1 MNVEQYKSLMEKAKS
16 DPKFFHALVFSPEK
30 VLDELQ
36 QLDRRARGKIVGAE
50 IEEIVAKII
59 GVGYCGNTC
68 SSSCDNT
75 CGGSCGYTTNI
86 VDKVS
91 IQRQSAFFSRVK
103 GALEG
108 CGNTCSS
115 SCDNTC
121 GQSCG
126 YTTNLT
132 SIERLDPAQMASG
145 LASAGRF
152 GGGGTLEGCGNTC
165 SSSCDNTCGQ
175 SCGYTTNRSLERF
188 GSEGIR

>member
-1 MNVEQYKSLMEKAKS
+1 MNVEHYKSLMEKAKS
-16 DPKFFHALVFSPEK
+16 DPGFFHALVFTPEK

-36 QLDRRARGKIVGAE
+36 QLDRRTKGRIVGAE
-50 IEEIVAKII
+50 IEEILARVV

-86 VDKVS
+86 VDKVA
-91 IQRQSAFFSRVK
+91 IERQGAYFSRLK

-126 YTTNLT
+126 YTTNRSFT
-132 SIERLDPAQMASG
+132 ERFNPAEMVGG
-145 LASAGRF
+145 LAAAGRF
-152 GGGGTLEGCGNTC
+152 GGALEGCGNTC

-175 SCGYTTNRSLERF
+175 SCGYTTNRSFTERF
-188 GSEGIR
+188 GQEIFR